1 MKKNKNRYWIIPLI
15 IILVIIVFISGI
27 LVGSRLKQFTS
38 VQMSTD
44 FYIKPNVAGQ
54 IKITSS
60 NSADKSNNTTAAPV
74 TPKPDEAGATQKPQI
89 GVDIM
94 GEYPDG
100 SLTEEFIIFKA
111 QYENATGQTTVKSL
125 TGDNIIAPGTENEYK
140 MRIINT
146 GNVAVDYSIDIGSI
160 FTYSES
166 YVSPLEVRL
175 IDARGKYLIGSESTW
190 IRVEDLI
197 GVTDIGTLGRNSY
210 TYYTLQWRW
219 PFERGDDEADVMQN
233 DVLDSI
239 IANATANVNIEVGL
253 EVNVYAELNPDPDSP
268 GGVEMPET
276 GDSGFFFI
284 WFLVAGIALLLL
296 IILPFIK
303 KNSDNS
309 DENDKDMAEVIVN

>member
-60 NSADKSNNTTAAPV
+60 NSADKGNNSTAAPV
-74 TPKPDEAGATQKPQI
+74 TPKPDAAGATAKPQI

-94 GEYPDG
+94 GENPDG
-100 SLTEEFIIFKA
+100 SLTEEFILFKA
-111 QYENATGQTTVKSL
+111 QYENATGETTVKSL

-146 GNVAVDYSIDIGSI
+146 GNVAIDYYIDIGSI
-160 FTYSES
+160 FTYSEDS

-175 IDARGKYLIGSESTW
+175 IDASGKYLIGSESSW
-190 IRVEDLI
+190 ERVEDFK
-197 GVTDIGTLGRNSY
+197 GVTDMGTLGRNSY
-210 TYYTLQWRW
+210 SYYTLQWRW
-219 PFERGDDEADVMQN
+219 PFERGEGEEVGLN
-233 DVLDSI
+233 DMLDTI

-253 EVNVYAELNPDPDSP
+253 EVNIYAALNPDPDSP

-276 GDSGFFFI
+276 GDSSFFFI
-284 WFLVAGIALLLL
+284 WFLVAGLALLLL

-303 KNSDNS
+303 RRSD
-309 DENDKDMAEVIVN
+309 DEEEDNEMAEGTVS